1 VRLLAAA
8 VSAIA
13 AMICLPAQSAPPVAQ
28 PSVDNVY
35 WLVGCLFDHRDRNVE
50 RVLSTVPGDSDA
62 TLSWMRAVIGPC
74 LVAERPLSGPDLFG
88 RGAVAEHLLY
98 RDFAAIGAS
107 PRRRTASLFAPVS
120 QDYLGRASEN
130 SRRFLA
136 ILDMGSC
143 VTRREPA
150 KVYGFFHSG
159 RGSAA
164 ERAAMTELTPAISA
178 CLFEGQTFD
187 MTPPLFRALLAEAA
201 YRVAAGQPNVYEEP
215 MMEGAE

>member
-1 VRLLAAA
+1 MRLLAAA
-8 VSAIA
+8 VSVVMATSS
-13 AMICLPAQSAPPVAQ
+13 LPARSAPSGAQ

-50 RVLSTVPGDSDA
+50 RVLSTVPGDTDA

-88 RGAVAEHLLY
+88 RGAVAERLLY
-98 RDFAAIGAS
+98 RDFAAIGAA
-107 PRRRTASLFAPVS
+107 PRHRTAPLFAPVS
-120 QDYLGRASEN
+120 QDYLTRASEN

-143 VTRREPA
+143 VSRGEPA
-150 KVYGFFHSG
+150 KVYDFFRSA

-164 ERAAMTELTPAISA
+164 EHAAMTELAPAISA

-187 MTPPLFRALLAEAA
+187 MTPPMFRALLAEAA
-201 YRVAAGQPNVYEEP
+201 YRVAAGQPNVYAGP
-215 MMEGAE
+215 Q